1 METVPATEDLS
12 PLIAL
17 VHRRWNI
24 PILAELHKR
33 NGAKF
38 VSLTNALD
46 VGRASL
52 SASLN
57 DLIDLGLV
65 ARNTGHG
72 HPMRP
77 EYLLTER
84 GRKPG
89 AICGELVQGL
99 RTAAD
104 VDLGLRKWTLPIV
117 TTIGNGVCRFSEVK
131 NPLGTATPRAITLA
145 LKAMSER
152 NWLRRTLIDDYP
164 PTAGYALKPKGRR
177 ILEIVRRL
185 QRA

>member
-1 METVPATEDLS
+1 METGNTHGELAS
-12 PLIAL
+12 LIAL

-24 PILAELHKR
+24 PILAELQR
-33 NGAKF
+33 TAGAKF
-38 VSLTNALD
+38 VSLAKALD
-46 VGRASL
+46 VSRASL

-77 EYLLTER
+77 EYLLTGNGKALGEL
-84 GRKPG
+84 
-89 AICGELVQGL
+89 CGELMQGL
-99 RTAAD
+99 RTAPD

-117 TTIGNGVCRFSEVK
+117 ATIGEDVCRFSEVK
-131 NPLGTATPRAITLA
+131 NALGDSTPRAITLA
-145 LKAMSER
+145 LKAMSEH
-152 NWLRRTLIDDYP
+152 NWLRRSLIDDYP

-185 QRA
+185 QNA